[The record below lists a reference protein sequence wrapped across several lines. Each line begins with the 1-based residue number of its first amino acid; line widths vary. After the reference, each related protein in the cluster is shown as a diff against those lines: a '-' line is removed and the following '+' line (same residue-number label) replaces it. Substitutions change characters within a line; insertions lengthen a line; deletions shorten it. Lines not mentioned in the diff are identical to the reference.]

1 MSKEEEKKLLTSE
14 EVLSR
19 TGLSRSALYR
29 RLDRKA
35 FPAPLKVRSGDHRR
49 VMWNASEVAAWIAC
63 GGAIECQCGA
73 AAPRESSSRLEPR
86 MGDLSQRL
94 LLLANA
100 LRYAADGHA
109 RTDPWW
115 RAYVSSAGKEIADIA
130 SAMPGGCA
138 GLIEFQKDLP

>member
-1 MSKEEEKKLLTSE
+1 MSKAEEKKMLTSE
-14 EVLSR
+14 EVLNI

-29 RLDRKA
+29 RLDRQA
-35 FPAPLKVRSGDHRR
+35 FPAPSKVRVGDHRR
-49 VMWNASEVAAWIAC
+49 VMWNASDVAEWIAN
-63 GGAIECQCGA
+63 GGAVACQCSA
-73 AAPRESSSRLEPR
+73 RAPRELEIG

-130 SAMPGGCA
+130 NAMPGECA
-138 GLIEFQKDLP
+138 GLVEFQKDLP